1 MILTNAKWTTDNEN
15 LVPPINPMRK
25 LGKPKLNVFVNYTKM
40 CNTFY
45 FTKRSFTCS
54 QSNQTFSSTRPS

>member
-25 LGKPKLNVFVNYTKM
+25 LGKPKLDVFVNNTKM

-45 FTKRSFTCS
+45 FTKRSYTCS
-54 QSNQTFSSTRPS
+54 